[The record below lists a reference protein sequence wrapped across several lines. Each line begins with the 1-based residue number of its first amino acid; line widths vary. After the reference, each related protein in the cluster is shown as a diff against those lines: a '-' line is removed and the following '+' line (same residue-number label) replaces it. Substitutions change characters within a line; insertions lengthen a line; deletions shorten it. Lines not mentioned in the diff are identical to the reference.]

1 MPCPYDAP
9 VADSGPTGD
18 PFEGMPFFGDI
29 ARLLG
34 QQGGG
39 AWESARQLAISVASG
54 GESEPNVDPVER
66 MQIEQLARVAD
77 LRVAD
82 ATGLSTSVSGR
93 AVSVLPVNRTRWV
106 MDTLDAYRPLVER
119 LAEALG
125 PNEEDAAADEPMEPG
140 DPLAGMFSGMLE
152 MFQPMVLAM
161 TAGSMVGHLARR
173 TFGQYD
179 LPIPRPAT
187 GAHADELLL
196 VLPNLDEFAAEWSL
210 AAEDLRLWICVNEVA
225 HHAVLGVPH
234 VRARMDDL
242 LLRYVSSFRN
252 DPGAL
257 EDRVGQIDL
266 SDPHAL
272 ANLQELIGSPDVIL
286 GAITSPEQES
296 LRPQLEA
303 LVATVEGVV
312 DHVVDVVGGELI
324 PGYAML
330 TEALRRRRVE
340 AAEADRFVER
350 LFGLE
355 LSQATY
361 DRGSGFVAGVLERA
375 GQDGL
380 RRLWDSADLLP
391 TPPEVDAPGLW
402 LARIDL

>member
-1 MPCPYDAP
+1 
-9 VADSGPTGD
+9 
-18 PFEGMPFFGDI
+18 MPFLGDI
-29 ARLLG
+29 ARMLG
-34 QQGGG
+34 QQGGA
-39 AWESARQLAISVASG
+39 AWDSARQLAVSVATG
-54 GESEPNVDPVER
+54 GASEANVDPVER

-106 MDTLDAYRPLVER
+106 LDTLEAYRPLVER

-125 PNEEDAAADEPMEPG
+125 PTEAEEDDEPMEPG

-161 TAGSMVGHLARR
+161 TAGSMVGHLAQR

-179 LPIPRPAT
+179 LPIPRPIT
-187 GAHADELLL
+187 GANADELLL
-196 VLPNLDEFAAEWSL
+196 VVPNLDAFATEWSL
-210 AAEDLRLWICVNEVA
+210 AREDLRLWICVHEVA

-242 LLRYVSSFRN
+242 LIRYVSSFRN
-252 DPGAL
+252 DPAAL
-257 EDRVGQIDL
+257 EDRIGQIDL
-266 SDPHAL
+266 TDPSAL
-272 ANLQELIGSPDVIL
+272 ANLQEVIGSPDVIL
-286 GAITSPEQES
+286 GAITSAEQDA

-324 PGYAML
+324 PGYSML

-355 LSQATY
+355 LTQATY
-361 DRGSGFVAGVLERA
+361 DRGSAFVAGVLERA
-375 GQDGL
+375 GEDGL
-380 RRLWDSADLLP
+380 RRLWEGDDLLP

>member
-1 MPCPYDAP
+1 M
-9 VADSGPTGD
+9 DSL
-18 PFEGMPFFGDI
+18 E
-29 ARLLG
+29 
-34 QQGGG
+34 
-39 AWESARQLAISVASG
+39 
-54 GESEPNVDPVER
+54 
-66 MQIEQLARVAD
+66 
-77 LRVAD
+77 
-82 ATGLSTSVSGR
+82 
-93 AVSVLPVNRTRWV
+93 
-106 MDTLDAYRPLVER
+106 AYRPLVER

-125 PNEEDAAADEPMEPG
+125 PSDADLGEEPMEPT
-140 DPLAGMFSGMLE
+140 DPMAGMFSGMLE

-179 LPIPRPAT
+179 LPIPRPLS
-187 GAHADELLL
+187 GANADELLL
-196 VLPNLDEFAAEWSL
+196 VVPNLDEFAAEWSL
-210 AAEDLRLWICVNEVA
+210 PAEDLRLWICVNEVA

-234 VRARMDDL
+234 VRARLDEL
-242 LLRYVSSFRN
+242 LLQYVSSFRN
-252 DPGAL
+252 DPTAL
-257 EDRVGQIDL
+257 EDRIGEIDL
-266 SDPHAL
+266 SDPGAL
-272 ANLQELIGSPDVIL
+272 ANLQEVIGSPDVIL
-286 GAITSPEQES
+286 GAITSPAQDA

-324 PGYAML
+324 ADYPKL

-361 DRGSGFVAGVLERA
+361 DRGNAFVAGVLERA

-380 RRLWDSADLLP
+380 RRLWEGPDLLP